1 MQPRPSVLFIC
12 VHNAGK
18 SQTAEAIL
26 RHLVGDQ
33 IDIYSGG
40 TSPDE
45 RLAADAVAALEEI
58 GIDVEGQHPK
68 AIDEAILRTADR
80 VVILGN
86 QAKVEP
92 IEGMKTYIE
101 TWPIVEPSEQ
111 GIHGPERA
119 ALIRDDIFE
128 RVQKLKSDLLG

>member
-45 RLAADAVAALEEI
+45 RLAADAVAALAEI
-58 GIDVEGQHPK
+58 GIAVEGQHPK
-68 AIDEAILRTADR
+68 AIDDAILRTADR
-80 VVILGN
+80 AVILGN

-92 IEGMKTYIE
+92 IEGMKTCIE

>member
-40 TSPDE
+40 TGPDK

-68 AIDEAILRTADR
+68 AIDDAILRTADR

>member
-1 MQPRPSVLFIC
+1 MQPRSSVLFIC

-40 TSPDE
+40 TDPDE
-45 RLAADAVAALEEI
+45 NLAADSVAALAEI
-58 GIDVEGQHPK
+58 GIGVIGQHPK
-68 AIDEAILRTADR
+68 AIDDAIILNADR

-92 IEGMKTYIE
+92 IAGMKTSIE
-101 TWPIVEPSEQ
+101 TWPIVEPSEK
-111 GIHGPERA
+111 GIQGPERA

-128 RVQKLKSDLLG
+128 RVQKLRSELIN